1 MPRMPKIERKVEYF
15 PCMGGEIKATNDAQ
29 GIVEGYLNYIG
40 NIDFGQDR
48 TMKGAFTGTLRDSYA
63 RKSQQ
68 HLDFLWPYLWNHD
81 YSKPPAGGIFEA
93 YEDRKGLYV
102 KVQMNMDTEM
112 GRDLYSSFKSGFL
125 KKQSMGY
132 IAQSVEWAK
141 EEGKNIRNLLEVEVK
156 EGSAVVFP
164 MNDLA
169 QVDTV
174 KNRSIFAMSD
184 YSTKGH
190 ASGKTTW
197 PLAERGVSWDK
208 GSAMKDIQAYAT
220 SGDTVNWS
228 KAAECFFWVANSPPK
243 NWGDCKF
250 PFTAKSGGSMKA
262 IPAAIF
268 NGAARLDGANIDD
281 KDGVKAKMAT
291 YYHKMKA
298 PIPWEKGK
306 SMDIW
311 SKDYAESYMT
321 TTQMDWV
328 SDLWNLWY
336 PLRNEILTAFQTGD
350 TPVEDV
356 QKAIDQF
363 STATIAYMQ
372 RGLELDM
379 IEYLQA
385 GDDNSPSLGMMSA
398 DDNPETKF
406 YLISPIDGVVHR
418 EVKAGAAISAANHA
432 KLKAAADGIKE
443 HVATIH
449 AVLRSASPAGRQNA
463 IQGYQLYGGN
473 EPPEQKTEDDDME
486 EPEDEATALNK
497 MRSMVDDLATTLQF
511 QNSMRGI

>member
-1 MPRMPKIERKVEYF
+1 MPNLAKIERKTEYF
-15 PCMGGEIKATNDAQ
+15 PCVSEIKEVNDAKYQ
-29 GIVEGYLNYIG
+29 IGGYLNYLN

-48 TMKGAFTGTLRDSYA
+48 TMPGAFRKTLQDSYS
-63 RKSQQ
+63 RKAAQD
-68 HLDFLWPYLWNHD
+68 LDYLWPYLWNHD
-81 YSKPPAGGIFEA
+81 YSIIPPGGIYDA
-93 YEDRKGLYV
+93 DEDKKGLYV
-102 KVQMNMDTEM
+102 RVQFNPEVQLA
-112 GRDLYSSFKSGFL
+112 RELFSSYKAKTMS
-125 KKQSMGY
+125 KQSMGY
-132 IAQSVEWAK
+132 KAMQVDWTK
-141 EEGKNIRNLLEVEVK
+141 EEGKSIRNLLEVAVM

-174 KNRSIFAMSD
+174 KNRSMFAMSG
-184 YSTKGH
+184 YSTKGS
-190 ASGKTTW
+190 ASGKTSW
-197 PLAERGVSWDK
+197 SLADRGVSWDK

-228 KAAECFFWVANSPPK
+228 KAAECFFWVASSPPK

-291 YYHKMKA
+291 YYRKMKM
-298 PIPWEKGK
+298 PPPWEKGK

-311 SKDYAESYMT
+311 SKDYATSYME

-379 IEYLQA
+379 IEYLQS
-385 GDDNSPSLGMMSA
+385 DNESGPSLGMMSA
-398 DDNPETKF
+398 DDNPETKA
-406 YLISPIDGVVHR
+406 
-418 EVKAGAAISAANHA
+418 EEKAGRVISAANHA
-432 KLKAAADGIKE
+432 KLKQAADGIKE

-449 AVLRSASPAGRQNA
+449 AVLKQASSLSADQNRLS
-463 IQGYQLYGGN
+463 GYQVYSGN
-473 EPPEQKTEDDDME
+473 EPSQQKTEED
-486 EPEDEATALNK
+486 EDEATMLSK
-497 MRSMVDDLATTLQF
+497 VREGLYDLTARLQF
-511 QNSMRGI
+511 QNAEKGI